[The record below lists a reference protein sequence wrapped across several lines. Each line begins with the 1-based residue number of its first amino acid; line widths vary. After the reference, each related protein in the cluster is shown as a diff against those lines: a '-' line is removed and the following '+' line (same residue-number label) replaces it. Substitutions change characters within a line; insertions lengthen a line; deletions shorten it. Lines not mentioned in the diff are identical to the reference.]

1 MPWSVSYLATWWT
14 VGLNL
19 YVASGITKMGITEL
33 TVAVWPWLL
42 TMLVF
47 LLVITYWPPLTLWF
61 PRLLGMT

>member
-1 MPWSVSYLATWWT
+1 

-42 TMLVF
+42 SHARLSDAV
-47 LLVITYWPPLTLWF
+47 VTYWPGLSLWF
-61 PRLLGMT
+61 PRMLGMM